1 MRLINVLILVCLLAL
16 SAAAQTNLGTIT
28 GTITDPAGAVVPNA
42 PIEAKNTATGAVY
55 PVASSATGN
64 YTISQLPLGTYEL
77 TVTVMGFKKYTRTGI
92 TVEAYGIYRID
103 PVLEVGATTE
113 SVVVEA
119 AAPLLKT
126 ESTEVSY
133 NIPTSTLD
141 DLPILTLSGAP
152 PGFFNSSGLGNIRN
166 PLAALQLMPGTDFST
181 DNTLRVN
188 GMPSSSQTINVEGQ
202 DASNGFWKQLT
213 QANQQGA
220 DAIQE
225 VTVQTSNYAAEYGQ
239 AGGGYI
245 NYTMKSGTNQV
256 HGSGFDYFTN
266 TVLNA
271 GLPFTIDPVNPNYNT
286 RNAIHQNDYGFTL
299 GGPIVIPKLYNGHDR
314 SFFFFSFEQFRQN
327 NFTTTGFTQV
337 PTQAERNG
345 DFSGLFDSGLA
356 GFTIGCNTVAA
367 VNQTICP
374 NQIFDPTTRTTVN
387 GIPTT
392 SPFTGNA
399 VPKSM
404 MDPTALLMQN
414 YFPAPNNNSPVFN
427 YTIPGYGDFRHT
439 TIPSIKIDELIS
451 SKIKISGYYSATK
464 TFSPQTNGFAA
475 PITTSAVQDTLAQ
488 TIRLNLDDSVT
499 PTFLLHLGAGL
510 LHTTNPQVTPSFN
523 QASAGLFPQG
533 SPFPGNYFPYISG
546 LSTAAFLFPGFFGAG
561 SFPTGN
567 TASFFEAPF
576 QEDVKPTFNANATWI
591 KGNHTFKLGATA
603 MFEGI
608 PSVLAGRANGEF
620 EFSNIETADPAQ
632 YGQPW
637 ASYAS
642 SGLGYASFLLG
653 RADGLQLAPSQ
664 TGVRLGMH
672 SYGIYVQ
679 DSWKVTHTLTVELGL
694 RWDYA
699 NLWTEEHGRLQNA
712 AFTVPNPTLGGR
724 LGSVIYE
731 KTCHC
736 SFAQPYGLSIGP
748 HLGVAWQITPK
759 TVFRAGGAINYGAGP
774 DQAGLNASVADFL
787 ALTAPGYGLPAAIL
801 KNGDP
806 YAPGNVLNNPVLT
819 YDNFY
824 NPQTPQYPP
833 ATSGLVPPSSPFVSI
848 ANNAARLPRIFQ
860 WSIGFQRE
868 LSKDMVIE
876 AAYVGNRG
884 AWWTAPLLSS
894 LNYNGLS
901 VNTLQSRYG
910 LNVKNPTDAA
920 LLLTPISSPQVTARF
935 PNLANPNNVYPGFP
949 GTEPLIAALVPEP
962 QWYNGIPPF
971 LGPPLGDTW
980 YDSLQI
986 KFTKRFSHGLNA
998 QVAYTW
1004 QKELTNGVNSN
1015 TSYLTPQDP
1024 IINDVYNS
1032 STWKQLSGFDIP
1044 QELIIAFSYTTP
1056 KWETT
1061 MKGGKAFSWALRD
1074 WTLSG
1079 LFRYQSGLLIRTPP
1093 SNSPLLTELGI
1104 GTANNPALWG
1114 GGTTLYTRNPGVPLF
1129 LVDPN
1134 SHFDPTKQLVL
1145 NPAAWTDTAA
1155 QNPGTYGYS
1164 APYYNDFRWQ
1174 RKPAESLGFGRIF
1187 RIKEHMQFQIRAEFQ
1202 NIFNRLFYSTPSD
1215 GVGIFGLPST
1225 NPATSAANGGSITG
1239 ANGLVN
1245 EQGLLSAG
1253 YGFVA
1258 FQGGAGAM
1266 PRSGQLIAR
1275 ITF

>member
-64 YTISQLPLGTYEL
+64 YTISQLPLGTYEMS
-77 TVTVMGFKKYTRTGI
+77 VTVAGFKKYTRTGI
-92 TVEAYGIYRID
+92 TVEAFGIYRID

-133 NIPTSTLD
+133 NIPTNTLD
-141 DLPILTLSGAP
+141 ELPILTLSGAP
-152 PGFFNSSGLGNIRN
+152 PGFGNSSGLGNVRN
-166 PLAALQLMPGTDFST
+166 PLASLQLMPGTDFAT

-188 GMPSSSQTINVEGQ
+188 GMPSSSQSINIEGQ

-213 QANQQGA
+213 QVNQAGA

-245 NYTMKSGTNQV
+245 NYTMKSGTNQL
-256 HGSGFDYFTN
+256 HGSGFDYMTN

-271 GLPFTIDPVNPNYNT
+271 GLPFTIDSVNPNYNL
-286 RNAIHQNDYGFTL
+286 RNPIHQNDYGFTL
-299 GGPIVIPKLYNGHDR
+299 GGPISIPKVYNGHDKT
-314 SFFFFSFEQFRQN
+314 FFFFSFEQFRQT
-327 NFTTTGFTQV
+327 NFTTNGFSQV
-337 PTQAERNG
+337 PNAAELNG
-345 DFSGLFDSGLA
+345 NFGADEAAFL
-356 GFTIGCNTVAA
+356 GCNTVNLGGGQSTTA
-367 VNQTICP
+367 CP
-374 NQIFDPTTRTTVN
+374 NQIFDPTTRHMVN
-387 GIPTT
+387 GIPVET
-392 SPFTGNA
+392 PFAGNA
-399 VPKSM
+399 IPASM
-404 MDPTALLMQN
+404 MDPTALLIQKL
-414 YFPAPNNNSPVFN
+414 FPAPNNPSPVFN
-427 YTIPGYGDFRHT
+427 YTVPGYSDYRHT
-439 TIPSIKIDELIS
+439 TIPSIKIDELLS
-451 SKIKISGYYSATK
+451 AKLKLSGYYSATK
-464 TFSPQTNGFAA
+464 TYSPQSNGFEGAQL
-475 PITTSAVQDTLAQ
+475 PLSTTTVQDALAQ
-488 TIRLNLDDSVT
+488 TVRLNLDDTAT
-499 PTFLLHLGAGL
+499 PTLLLHFGAGL
-510 LHTTNPQVTPSFN
+510 LHTTNPQVTPTYS
-523 QASAGLFPQG
+523 QSGLFPQG
-533 SPFPGNYFPYISG
+533 TPFPANYFPYLSG
-546 LSTAAFLFPGFFGAG
+546 LDTNAFLFAGFSGG
-561 SFPTGN
+561 GGFPASTN

-591 KGNHTFKLGATA
+591 KGNHTFKIGATA
-603 MFEGI
+603 LFEGI
-608 PSVLAGRANGEF
+608 PSILAGRANGEF
-620 EFSNIETADPAQ
+620 EFSNIETANPAQ

-637 ASYAS
+637 ANTAS
-642 SGLGYASFLLG
+642 SGMGYASFLLG

-672 SYGIYVQ
+672 SYGVYLQ
-679 DSWKVTHTLTVELGL
+679 DSWKVTRTLTVEMGL

-712 AFTVPNPTLGGR
+712 DFTALNPLLGR
-724 LGSVIYE
+724 LGTVQYGQ
-731 KTCHC
+731 TCNC
-736 SFAQPYGLSIGP
+736 SFAKPYGLSIGP

-759 TVFRAGGAINYGAGP
+759 TVFRAGGAISYGSSP

-787 ALTAPGYGLPAAIL
+787 ALTPPGYGLPAAIL
-801 KNGDP
+801 RNGDP
-806 YAPGNVLNNPVLT
+806 YAPGNVLGNAALT
-819 YDNFY
+819 YNDFY

-833 ATSGLVPPSSPFVSI
+833 VPASGVVPPSSPFVSI
-848 ANNAARLPRIFQ
+848 ASNAARLPRIFQ

-894 LNYNGLS
+894 LNYNGVS
-901 VNTLQSRYG
+901 VNTLASKYG
-910 LNVKNPTDAA
+910 MNIQNPADQA
-920 LLLTPISSPQVTARF
+920 LLLTPISSPQVIARF

-949 GTEPLIAALVPEP
+949 SSEPLIAALVPEP
-962 QWYNGIPPF
+962 QWYDGIPPF
-971 LGPPLGDTW
+971 LGPPMGDTW

-986 KFTKRFSHGLNA
+986 KFTKRYSHGVTG

-1015 TSYLTPQDP
+1015 TSYLTPDDP
-1024 IINDVYNS
+1024 LINDVYNS

-1044 QELIIAFSYTTP
+1044 QEIIFAFTYTTP
-1056 KWETT
+1056 KWQV
-1061 MKGGKAFSWALRD
+1061 GSGAASGALSWLTRD

-1079 LFRYQSGLLIRTPP
+1079 LLRYQSGDLLRSPP
-1093 SNSPLLTELGI
+1093 SNNNLLTELGV

-1114 GGTTLYTRNPGVPLF
+1114 GGTTFYNRVPGQPLF

-1134 SHFDPTKQLVL
+1134 SHFDPTKQLAL
-1145 NPAAWTDTAA
+1145 NPAAWTDAA
-1155 QNPGTYGYS
+1155 PGTYGAS

-1174 RKPAESLGFGRIF
+1174 RQPAESLGFGRIF
-1187 RIKEHMQFQIRAEFQ
+1187 RIKERTQLQIRAEFQ
-1202 NIFNRLFYSTPSD
+1202 NIFNRLFYSMPAD
-1215 GVGIFGLPST
+1215 AVGIFGLPSS
-1225 NPATSAANGGSITG
+1225 NPATLTAHGGSITG
-1239 ANGLVN
+1239 AGGLVN
-1245 EQGLLSAG
+1245 QQGLLSAG
-1253 YGFVA
+1253 YGFTA
-1258 FQGGAGAM
+1258 FAGGAGAR
-1266 PRSGQLIAR
+1266 PRSGQLVAR